1 MKKIERSFFIE
12 AVELTEIQGRRYIPT
27 ALFYDGNQVLL
38 GQNAISKQRESKIVN
53 TNFKVALGEYRTKSS
68 KKENRL
74 FETADGTEKSAFEL
88 TKDFFDFILSNV
100 EGQDH
105 EPKYRKKGLRIIV
118 AEPLAFQIQGMTDS
132 WIKNYRDNIKRILH
146 SYENVHFLPEPF
158 AVYQFYRYG
167 LKIPQLKDNIKH
179 IVLIIDFGGGTFD
192 ASIIESTRSGDISRK
207 GKHSRPLAASSEP
220 YGGFYINEKIG
231 EYLIRRDLDG
241 GQKKKA
247 WQHLKTFRRV
257 IKGEIDIDTLATEKR
272 SFTKNLKKLIQSI
285 ENKKIE
291 LCNNIQNWSLEYES
305 YEKVFISIPLNPF
318 DEESDWQDVS
328 FHGHELRKLFRH
340 EIWELNLKKA
350 IKSVLDRAEEDLKG
364 KKISATLISGGS
376 SNIRWLEKLLLKDF
390 GVELSAAEPIP
401 LSGSFQE
408 IVAKG
413 LSIECAR
420 RYYEPDSEFVS
431 VTYNPVRLLLDPDG
445 RGIELRKYSSVENKI
460 DMEKADDGDL
470 LPSAQALKNFIEEPL
485 QWKVSLSH
493 PPRKFLKYHFMRPSK
508 ENIEKQPED
517 FYNLYNLDNVSH
529 TTSGTKFGSKIRIE
543 LTVKNDGTAYP
554 RFIYRVG
561 HPKAGVE
568 EHSERGEP
576 FVLDMTSESDE
587 VAINRYIGF
596 DFGTSNSSIC
606 YLSNVHIHEFKIR
619 GENSSWLELQELI
632 PKLPYAISFPLRKY
646 LSLINKNQMVEEAR
660 DAFEA
665 MLSFAAYISVSE
677 LIACGKLKKEYLK
690 SFPHRS
696 MGPLKDLLQKT
707 LKKLGKEAFFSAPFL
722 KLFER
727 YSSELDNAI
736 RDFNDHKHKKIAGEK
751 VPCHEHLKFLANIFS
766 SALENRVFG
775 YFATVQPI
783 KFKRGLFRCIFK
795 AASDNQPFYDK
806 YTYEGSESF
815 DISEPI
821 LVDLVENKALSL
833 FPFYFWD
840 EDTRYADSV
849 KCFVFDKTEKAIC
862 CYKAIEEEKLLE
874 LKNDYEELNERVL
887 EIFRGENT
895 GSKIYSMELNSLSD

>member
-1 MKKIERSFFIE
+1 MEKLEKSFFIE

-27 ALFYDGNQVLL
+27 ALFYDGNQVLF
-38 GQNAISKQRESKIVN
+38 GQSAISKQRENKIVN
-53 TNFKVALGEYRTKSS
+53 TNFKVALGEYRAKSS

-74 FETADGTEKSAFEL
+74 FETAGGTEKSAFEL
-88 TKDFFDFILSNV
+88 TKDFFDFILYNV
-100 EGQDH
+100 EGQVF

-118 AEPLAFQIQGMTDS
+118 AEPLSFQIQGMTDS

-146 SYENVHFLPEPF
+146 NYENVEFLPEPF

-192 ASIIESTRSGDISRK
+192 ASIIESTRSGDLSLT
-207 GKHSRPLAASSEP
+207 GKHSSPLASSSEP
-220 YGGFYINEKIG
+220 YGGFFINEKIG
-231 EYLIRRDLDG
+231 EYLIKRDLDEG
-241 GQKKKA
+241 EKKKA
-247 WQHLKTFRRV
+247 WQNFKTYRRV
-257 IKGEIDIDTLATEKR
+257 IKGELDIDSLNAEKR
-272 SFTKNLKKLIQSI
+272 SFIKNLRKLIQQI

-291 LCNNIQNWSLEYES
+291 LCNSIQNWDLEYES
-305 YEKVFISIPLNPF
+305 YEKVFLSIPQNPF
-318 DEESDWQDVS
+318 DEGGGWQDIS
-328 FHGHELRKLFRH
+328 FHGHELRKIFRH
-340 EIWELNLKKA
+340 EIWESLLKKA
-350 IKSVLDRAEEDLKG
+350 IKSVFERAAEDLKG

-390 GVELSAAEPIP
+390 GVELSAAAPIP

-420 RYYEPDSEFVS
+420 RHYDPDSEFVS
-431 VTYNPVRLLLDPDG
+431 VTYNPVRLLLNPDG
-445 RGIELRKYSSVENKI
+445 RGIELRKFSSVENKI
-460 DMEKADDGDL
+460 DMEKALDGDI

-485 QWKVSLSH
+485 QWKVNLLH

-517 FYNLYNLDNVSH
+517 FYNLYNVDNISH
-529 TTSGTKFGSKIRIE
+529 TTPGTKFSSKIRIE

-561 HPKAGVE
+561 HPEAGVE
-568 EHSERGEP
+568 EHSEKGEP
-576 FVLDMTSESDE
+576 FVLDMTSESEE
-587 VAINRYIGF
+587 VDINRYIGF

-606 YLSNVHIHEFKIR
+606 YLSNDHIHEFNIR
-619 GENSSWLELQELI
+619 AEDSSWLELQELI

-665 MLSFAAYISVSE
+665 MLGFAAYISVSE
-677 LIACGKLKKEYLK
+677 LIACGKYKKEYLK

-696 MGPLKDLLQKT
+696 MGPLKDLLKKT
-707 LKKLGKEAFFSAPFL
+707 LKKLGKAAFFSAPFL
-722 KLFER
+722 KLFESF
-727 YSSELDNAI
+727 SSELDNAI

-751 VPCHEHLKFLANIFS
+751 VPCHEYLKFLANILS
-766 SALENRVFG
+766 SGLENRVFG
-775 YFATVQPI
+775 YFASVQPI
-783 KFKRGLFRCIFK
+783 KFKRGLFRGVFK
-795 AASDNQPFYDK
+795 AASDNQPFFDK
-806 YTYEGSESF
+806 YKYEGSETF

-821 LVDLVENKALSL
+821 LVDLLENKALSL

-849 KCFVFDKTEKAIC
+849 KCFVFDKTEKSIC
-862 CYKAIEEEKLLE
+862 CYKAIEEENLLE

-887 EIFRGENT
+887 EIFQGKNT
-895 GSKIYSMELNSLSD
+895 GNKIYSLELDSLSD